1 MIHLRWYQIQIWIAW
16 KDNLDVDTFKIVPA
30 NLIETSNVVDND
42 GVKKTLYDILVIKGN
57 ATDTKIPSSTGSVIK
72 IQIDSDKQGLEK
84 KVEDVDKNT
93 TNTSGLVKMT
103 DCNIKITEIEN
114 ETPIVAGL
122 ITTEV
127 LNKKATEIK
136 NKIPSI
142 TNLATKAAVN
152 TKTIEVE
159 SEIPDITILTT
170 KVALNTKS
178 IEIEKKP
185 SDATGFITTPEFNRL
200 TKISCDTKIK
210 KASKGLASKS

>member
-1 MIHLRWYQIQIWIAW
+1 M
-16 KDNLDVDTFKIVPA
+16 
-30 NLIETSNVVDND
+30 DND

-103 DCNIKITEIEN
+103 DCNTKITEIEN

-200 TKISCDTKIK
+200 TKISCDKKMK